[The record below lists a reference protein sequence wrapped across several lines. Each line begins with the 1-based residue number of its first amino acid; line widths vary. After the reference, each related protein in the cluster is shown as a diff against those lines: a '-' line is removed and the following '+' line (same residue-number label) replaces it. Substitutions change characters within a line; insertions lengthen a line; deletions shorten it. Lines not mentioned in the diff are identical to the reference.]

1 MEEMGRVTGIRVCSH
16 THNEPG
22 HGSDQCD
29 SCGANCVRAI
39 KAWHL
44 EHGLPIDH
52 ALQSV
57 AVMQLSGG
65 LKGMIHQVI
74 VHKPGEKLFPSM
86 VRMCCR
92 HSVCS
97 VLGLG
102 LGFVLGLGL
111 GLGVHILCVYII
123 HTNTSYRFRI
133 CHLVPGT
140 VYTKN
145 IGIRLAVTLEFC
157 INTGS
162 ST

>member
-1 MEEMGRVTGIRVCSH
+1 MSDTSIQDAHQAICNFKALLETLKGRHTRLTECARETDGAATYNSKCVTIFMEEMGRVTGIRVCSH

-65 LKGMIHQVI
+65 LKDMIHQVI

-86 VRMCCR
+86 VRMCAGTACV
-92 HSVCS
+92 VC
-97 VLGLG
+97 
-102 LGFVLGLGL
+102 
-111 GLGVHILCVYII
+111 
-123 HTNTSYRFRI
+123 
-133 CHLVPGT
+133 
-140 VYTKN
+140 
-145 IGIRLAVTLEFC
+145 
-157 INTGS
+157 
-162 ST
+162 